1 MFDTFR
7 NMEATTALDRLGALA
22 QETRLALFRRLIQQG
37 PEGLAAG
44 EIATALAVPAP
55 TLSFHLA
62 QLERAGLVTSQRAGR
77 SIRYAASYGAMEELL
92 AYLYENCCQAG
103 VCCPP
108 DSPLVALS
116 GARKGKKNP

>member
-1 MFDTFR
+1 
-7 NMEATTALDRLGALA
+7 MEATTALERLAALA

-37 PEGLAAG
+37 PGGLAAG
-44 EIATALAVPAP
+44 EIATALGVPAP

-62 QLERAGLVTSQRAGR
+62 QLERAGLVTATREGR
-77 SIRYAASYGAMEELL
+77 SIRYAAAYEAMEALL

-103 VCCPP
+103 SCCPP

-116 GARKGKKNP
+116 SARKGKKVP